1 MFVPYDLEPEQ
12 VYHRAFDLRSS
23 RRSVFLLVSFLAL
36 LGSSLLLLVH
46 ILVDRGVDITVD
58 IAEIISVLEVLEESI
73 ADVLLWSILNTD
85 PLDIEH
91 VL

>member
-1 MFVPYDLEPEQ
+1 MSVPYDLEPEQ
-12 VYHRAFDLRSS
+12 VDHRAFDFGSS
-23 RRSVFLLVSFLAL
+23 WGSVILLVGFLAL